1 MTDQFWCGNIACFN
15 VTKVQAQYVLLKI
28 FSTVWCFRCLIFVD
42 ALAPFLQNITRI
54 CFLTE
59 CTSVVI
65 LWQFPHT
72 IFFCKINKV
81 VDGMFHFGRN
91 LMYYFCPFTDFM
103 YVWWFQENEPEG
115 QISQTLKELRN
126 FTLAPPLPDFQVRH
140 LVSELKST
148 ATRSES
154 QSRCWKTQKA
164 PGLGLRLGL
173 HQFTSKALS
182 EKSTVMAK
190 SQKKD
195 TNIRFLF
202 EA

>member
-1 MTDQFWCGNIACFN
+1 MFYLRF
-15 VTKVQAQYVLLKI
+15 

-42 ALAPFLQNITRI
+42 ALAPFLQKYNKDMFSNWMHLCCYFVTVSSHHI
-54 CFLTE
+54 
-59 CTSVVI
+59 
-65 LWQFPHT
+65 
-72 IFFCKINKV
+72 FCKINKV
-81 VDGMFHFGRN
+81 VDGMFRFGRN
-91 LMYYFCPFTDFM
+91 LMYNFCPFTDFM

-182 EKSTVMAK
+182 EKSTVMEK

-195 TNIRFLF
+195 PSIRFLF

>member
-72 IFFCKINKV
+72 IFFLQNKQSCWWDV
-81 VDGMFHFGRN
+81 SLWQKFNVLFLPIYWLYVCMIVPGKWTWRA
-91 LMYYFCPFTDFM
+91 DFPDSERAEEF
-103 YVWWFQENEPEG
+103 YPSPSSSWFPG
-115 QISQTLKELRN
+115 
-126 FTLAPPLPDFQVRH
+126 
-140 LVSELKST
+140 
-148 ATRSES
+148 
-154 QSRCWKTQKA
+154 KA
-164 PGLGLRLGL
+164 PGVWTEI
-173 HQFTSKALS
+173 HCH
-182 EKSTVMAK
+182 
-190 SQKKD
+190 KKW
-195 TNIRFLF
+195 ISI
-202 EA
+202 

>member
-42 ALAPFLQNITRI
+42 ALAPFLPKYNKDMFSNWMHLCCYFVTVSSHHI
-54 CFLTE
+54 
-59 CTSVVI
+59 
-65 LWQFPHT
+65 
-72 IFFCKINKV
+72 FCKINKV
-81 VDGMFHFGRN
+81 VDGTFHFGRN

>member
-1 MTDQFWCGNIACFN
+1 MPHICWCPCPVPPKYNKDMFSNWMHLCCYFVTISSHHIFW
-15 VTKVQAQYVLLKI
+15 
-28 FSTVWCFRCLIFVD
+28 
-42 ALAPFLQNITRI
+42 
-54 CFLTE
+54 
-59 CTSVVI
+59 
-65 LWQFPHT
+65 
-72 IFFCKINKV
+72 KINKV